1 MRTFQKSHS
10 DGKRNIKKANVSIK
24 RAEALNSGQEMTEP
38 VKVIKKIK
46 PELGLKKTIEYLKKV
61 KIKRLRKK

>member
-1 MRTFQKSHS
+1 VGTQ
-10 DGKRNIKKANVSIK
+10 
-24 RAEALNSGQEMTEP
+24 P

-46 PELGLKKTIEYLKKV
+46 PELGLKKTTEYLKKV